1 MRATIRV
8 AVLSAAVLAAL
19 AFAGS
24 ALASFAPKLTAK
36 AAATG
41 GTSVSVNVGAN
52 DDPTAKV
59 SIYVPAGYTLSPPA
73 LGSKLGDVTA
83 TASAADLGGAVLPLT
98 GELDAISQSAL
109 TAAQQQQ
116 EAACLSGVTPAAIWD
131 LHLTAAGQTLDIP
144 MYILQTAGV
153 EQTVGFL
160 KLVVCLPPPD
170 VPPSNPNRATFG
182 AKLLSATF
190 TTSALTPPTNAGTYR
205 WTSLWTPY
213 TPGAGTP
220 NAAGSV
226 EAQSVVYVP
235 TSATLKVTKKKLVS
249 YKTVHGKKHKIVKTL
264 VKWSA
269 SATQNGQVVT
279 TARFVT
285 TKNGVRIGGS
295 SGSFLLLKGSVTL
308 ATTATIADQDLGAA
322 GCTPSPIFG
331 GLPCIDAT
339 VGGTTAKAT
348 TKVTAYKS

>member
-8 AVLSAAVLAAL
+8 AVLSAVLLAAL

-24 ALASFAPKLTAK
+24 AFASFAPKLTVK
-36 AAATG
+36 AAAP
-41 GTSVSVNVGAN
+41 GTSVTVNVGNN
-52 DDPTAKV
+52 DAPTAKV
-59 SIYVPAGYTLSPPA
+59 SIYVPAGYTLNPPA
-73 LGSKLGDVTA
+73 LGAKLGDVVA

-98 GELDAISQSAL
+98 GELDAISQSSL
-109 TAAQQQQ
+109 TATQQQQ
-116 EAACLSGVTPAAIWD
+116 EANCLAGATPAAIWD

-144 MYILQTAGV
+144 MFVLQTAGV
-153 EQTVGFL
+153 EQTVGLL

-170 VPPSNPNRATFG
+170 VPASNPNRATFG

-190 TTSALTPPTNAGTYR
+190 TTSALTAPTNTGTYR

-226 EAQSVVYVP
+226 ETQSVVYVP
-235 TSATLKVTKKKLVS
+235 TTASIKVTKKKLVS
-249 YKTVHGKKHKIVKTL
+249 YKRIRGKRHKIVKTL

-269 SATQNGQVVT
+269 SATQGGQAVT
-279 TARFVT
+279 TAVFVT

-295 SGSFLLLKGSVTL
+295 SGSFVLLKGSVTL
-308 ATTATIADQDLGAA
+308 ATTATIPDQDLGAA
-322 GCTPSPIFG
+322 GCVASPLFG